1 MEFSLPAW
9 FGALGGMIVAAAIY
23 GPAIRVIERRLR
35 VGSPQQSAE
44 QRSAF
49 EDRLSLMRRVIL
61 GLDVGVLAVLGYWIG
76 GIIADKMLGATG
88 G

>member
-9 FGALGGMIVAAAIY
+9 LGALCGMIVAAAIY
-23 GPAIRVIERRLR
+23 GPGIRIIERRLR
-35 VGSPQQSAE
+35 IASPLTTAAE
-44 QRSAF
+44 RSAF

-61 GLDVGVLAVLGYWIG
+61 AFDVGVLAVLGYWIG
-76 GIIADKMLGATG
+76 DIIGGKMSGATG